1 MCRSGVVGGG
11 RLRRAT
17 PRTAKLLTHLGDGH
31 GVDADT
37 RAAIDAFKTAVA
49 ERYGDRL
56 DRVVL
61 YGSHAR
67 NEATDGSDVD
77 LMLVLDGEVQPGQEI
92 DALADLIWEILV
104 EHGVLLSVFP
114 VSSEDYE
121 TRQSPLLINARRDGV
136 PA

>member
-1 MCRSGVVGGG
+1 MDS
-11 RLRRAT
+11 
-17 PRTAKLLTHLGDGH
+17 
-31 GVDADT
+31 DT
-37 RAAIDAFKTAVA
+37 RAAIDAFKTTVA
-49 ERYGDRL
+49 ERYAERL

-67 NEATDGSDVD
+67 GEATEGSDVD
-77 LMLVLDGEVQPGQEI
+77 LLLVLDGEVQPGREI
-92 DALADLIWEILV
+92 DALADLIWELLM

-136 PA
+136 SA